1 MNKILLG
8 AVTLLAIC
16 SFATAGL
23 CDTNGGK
30 INAKKEFEEHCA
42 VCHPN
47 GGNTINA
54 KKTLSKKS
62 LEASGIK
69 SAKDIISQIRNSRTV
84 YHLTTADI
92 VDLKSSGASDRVIGS
107 GLEGPSPTL
116 GTGFNRK
123 AVVCPAGFTP

>member
-69 SAKDIISQIRNSRTV
+69 SAKDIISQIRNPGPGMTKFDEKAISNKEAKAIAEYV
-84 YHLTTADI
+84 
-92 VDLKSSGASDRVIGS
+92 LKN
-107 GLEGPSPTL
+107 
-116 GTGFNRK
+116 FK
-123 AVVCPAGFTP
+123 